1 MAAQRIHFTFVK
13 VATGC
18 NRSSRRGNLRLSGFE
33 SIIGGGLTVIV
44 YTLILVS
51 IYRVFQI
58 GADVG
63 EIKELLKDIKRNT
76 ASAEPRKAM
85 AEVSRPPESAEAL
98 VRAVHAA
105 SYEEIVDSA
114 VEPAG
119 KKPA

>member
-1 MAAQRIHFTFVK
+1 
-13 VATGC
+13 
-18 NRSSRRGNLRLSGFE
+18 LSGFE
-33 SIIGGGLTVIV
+33 SFIGGGLTVIV

-58 GADVG
+58 GTEVS

-76 ASAEPRKAM
+76 ASGESQRSLTH
-85 AEVSRPPESAEAL
+85 VSSPPESAEAL

-105 SYEEIVDSA
+105 SYQEIVDSA

-119 KKPA
+119 KSISSPQIHS